1 MSRILNQIKDA
12 ENPVKDVV
20 EPTDLRK
27 KIEEDVLESLSLF
40 QDKVS
45 CLHNRLE
52 TLSDSL
58 SEGIIL
64 KKS

>member
-12 ENPVKDVV
+12 EAPIKDTV

-27 KIEEDVLESLSLF
+27 SMEEDVLENLNLF

-52 TLSDSL
+52 TLSVSL
-58 SEGIIL
+58 SEGVIL